1 MNFTPESEHTVYSY
15 NVNYSDADWGYHS
28 LYLYLS
34 LMPLVCIAYH
44 LENKIIIIIIKL

>member
-1 MNFTPESEHTVYSY
+1 MNFTPGSEHTVYSY
-15 NVNYSDADWGYHS
+15 KVNYSDADWGYHS

-44 LENKIIIIIIKL
+44 LENKLIIIIIKL